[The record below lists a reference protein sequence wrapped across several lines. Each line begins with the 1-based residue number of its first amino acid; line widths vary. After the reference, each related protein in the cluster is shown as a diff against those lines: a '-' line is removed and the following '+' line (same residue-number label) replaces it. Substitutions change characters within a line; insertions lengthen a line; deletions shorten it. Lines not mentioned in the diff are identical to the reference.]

1 MQNLYL
7 KDDTEALHPLLAEAL
22 WDMLALLVTELK
34 MTSLNLF
41 SRYADKPEPFS
52 MPEVLCHYWAPLL
65 LVAFKKRELMSG
77 LTDVH
82 ISCIASLLER
92 LVDILN
98 ECALHPYDAAGLLAL
113 YKAARAAKISTVA
126 ILSEQALE
134 HAEGVS
140 EADKAAIAAGIFVPP
155 PEVKLIGSVD
165 STAAAPDDK
174 DTGQLNERIE
184 LFASVISSLALLVQ
198 KYKY

>member
-1 MQNLYL
+1 
-7 KDDTEALHPLLAEAL
+7 
-22 WDMLALLVTELK
+22 MLT
-34 MTSLNLF
+34 
-41 SRYADKPEPFS
+41 YA
-52 MPEVLCHYWAPLL
+52 
-65 LVAFKKRELMSG
+65 
-77 LTDVH
+77 
-82 ISCIASLLER
+82 
-92 LVDILN
+92 
-98 ECALHPYDAAGLLAL
+98 DAAGLLAL

-126 ILSEQALE
+126 ILSEQALA